1 MLLKTPRKTDYFT
14 LLARQSAYSV
24 QASQMLKET
33 LASPDL
39 FRLPETVDEMHRIER
54 EADALRDTL
63 TQSLLRDFLPPIER
77 EDILTLSGELDDVT
91 DMVEETL
98 REVYMFHID
107 TPQPDALP
115 LSDVVRQA
123 CEALH
128 EAVQAFRRFKK
139 ADTLRPLLSHVHV
152 LEEKSDALYT
162 ESVRALYGGTNDPRQ
177 LLRWTQVYGSLEN
190 CCDACAHAANAM
202 ETVMFKNT

>member
-1 MLLKTPRKTDYFT
+1 MKNPRKTDYF
-14 LLARQSAYSV
+14 LLFARQSAYCV
-24 QASQMLKET
+24 QASQILKET

-39 FRLPETVDEMHRIER
+39 FRLPETVEKMHAVER
-54 EADALRDTL
+54 EADTLRDTL
-63 TQSLLRDFLPPIER
+63 TQSLLRDFLPPIDR
-77 EDILTLSGELDDVT
+77 EDILALSGELDDVT

-115 LSDVVRQA
+115 LSDVVRQS

-128 EAVQAFRRFKK
+128 EAVQAFRHFKK
-139 ADTLRPLLSHVHV
+139 TEKLRPLLSRVHV

-162 ESVRALYGGTNDPRQ
+162 ESVRSLYGGTNDPRQ
-177 LLRWTQVYGSLEN
+177 LLRWTQIYGSLEN
-190 CCDACAHAANAM
+190 CCDACAHAANVM
-202 ETVMFKNT
+202 QTVMFKNT

>member
-1 MLLKTPRKTDYFT
+1 MKNPRKTDYFT
-14 LLARQSAYSV
+14 VFARQSAYCV
-24 QASQMLKET
+24 QASQILKDT

-39 FRLPETVDEMHRIER
+39 FRLPETVEQMHRIER
-54 EADALRDTL
+54 EADALRETL

-77 EDILTLSGELDDVT
+77 EDILALSGELDNVT

-98 REVYMFHID
+98 REVYMFNID

-115 LSDVVRQA
+115 LSDVVRQS

-128 EAVQAFRRFKK
+128 EAVQAFRNFKK
-139 ADTLRPLLSHVHV
+139 TEKFRPLLSRVHV

-162 ESVRALYGGTNDPRQ
+162 ESVRSLYCGTNDPRQ
-177 LLRWTQVYGSLEN
+177 LLRWTQIYGSLEN

-202 ETVMFKNT
+202 QTVMFKNT